1 MSSLAPTIVRDTL
14 GLRLLRLSEKGK
26 IWNTIDAGANAAL
39 ATVTASN
46 SANGSLT
53 RSYSILSSPASFLL
67 RGGRTYSAYGG
78 YRVYAATC
86 PAGNGGNVFPGLEG
100 FSAAVEFYTDA
111 LSVDLSFRPIGS
123 SYARVLINDQ
133 YVSTTATALA
143 STNSLTYVNLAFSGR
158 TTRKVRVEF
167 NGDCSY
173 VGAAVTTQEAIWAP
187 DDYAPKVSWFADSI
201 GAGKGPSIV
210 NDACLLQAGKLLGGW
225 DIWQQSFPGSGY
237 ITPGNYTKMIDHIGD
252 LSLASFDI
260 VVFLASMND
269 NSLDPASVTAAALAC
284 LRAARA
290 LLPKAVFIVFGGFGG
305 ATVPL
310 STVSATENNMSAAVA
325 QFADPNTF
333 FIPMA
338 TDVSPWLYGSGYPGH
353 TDGTGNNDWYM
364 STDGWHPSDL
374 GSAYVGRRM
383 AAAIRR
389 IVLPNVR

>member
-133 YVSTTATALA
+133 
-143 STNSLTYVNLAFSGR
+143 
-158 TTRKVRVEF
+158 
-167 NGDCSY
+167 
-173 VGAAVTTQEAIWAP
+173 
-187 DDYAPKVSWFADSI
+187 
-201 GAGKGPSIV
+201 
-210 NDACLLQAGKLLGGW
+210 
-225 DIWQQSFPGSGY
+225 
-237 ITPGNYTKMIDHIGD
+237 
-252 LSLASFDI
+252 
-260 VVFLASMND
+260 
-269 NSLDPASVTAAALAC
+269 
-284 LRAARA
+284 
-290 LLPKAVFIVFGGFGG
+290 
-305 ATVPL
+305 
-310 STVSATENNMSAAVA
+310 
-325 QFADPNTF
+325 
-333 FIPMA
+333 
-338 TDVSPWLYGSGYPGH
+338 
-353 TDGTGNNDWYM
+353 
-364 STDGWHPSDL
+364 
-374 GSAYVGRRM
+374 
-383 AAAIRR
+383 
-389 IVLPNVR
+389 